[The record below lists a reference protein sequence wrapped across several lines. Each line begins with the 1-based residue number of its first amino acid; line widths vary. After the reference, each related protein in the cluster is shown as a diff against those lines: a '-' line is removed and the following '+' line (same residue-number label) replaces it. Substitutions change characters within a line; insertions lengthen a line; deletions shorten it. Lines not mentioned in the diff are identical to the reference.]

1 MDSMGKLAWGGRM
14 EKMIR
19 NTDTAWMF
27 GTEWAMLLILVA
39 IGNMWWLS
47 ERRETTGN
55 DTQQGCKV
63 QKTGGNP
70 MWDDAILLGITKS
83 PARATPKRRVVQR
96 STRNDFTIVVSHQRS
111 VLALNHPLGQRA
123 PPVTGGL
130 DNFQKTGREPLMV
143 DGIRLVTAGD
153 HQILLRTNHCAP
165 ILEVLKHPNEAGW
178 AIIVMPLLRSYDKP
192 CFDLRVRNCMSTNIM
207 MGGASLYHI
216 LFHPIKQDHKHDFSG
231 SVHPSKTCTQ
241 HLVKYYLTDFN
252 LSRRYKLEDH
262 PPLEATIRGRDQ
274 TAPKIDTCDVCTPFP
289 ANVYYLGN
297 LIWHDF
303 LVVPHLYSFPISNI
317 LQSWDITSQKFGFE
331 FM

>member
-1 MDSMGKLAWGGRM
+1 MQFCWGSQNPLPERHRNAEWSKGQLGKHRLPKSNLVGEVSGGKLFWSNHCNWLKDSGYLLRPRYQEGWTSSHSEVIDATA
-14 EKMIR
+14 I
-19 NTDTAWMF
+19 TDGSFVM
-27 GTEWAMLLILVA
+27 MKCV
-39 IGNMWWLS
+39 
-47 ERRETTGN
+47 
-55 DTQQGCKV
+55 
-63 QKTGGNP
+63 
-70 MWDDAILLGITKS
+70 KS
-83 PARATPKRRVVQR
+83 P
-96 STRNDFTIVVSHQRS
+96 
-111 VLALNHPLGQRA
+111 
-123 PPVTGGL
+123 
-130 DNFQKTGREPLMV
+130 
-143 DGIRLVTAGD
+143 
-153 HQILLRTNHCAP
+153 TNHCAP

-274 TAPKIDTCDVCTPFP
+274 TAPKIDTS
-289 ANVYYLGN
+289 NVYYLGN

-331 FM
+331 FIVPHWLCHIQLTVQGVPPIPVP